1 MDAKGAFCSSW
12 FYAYRYRFI
21 AVILLSSLLIAGCR
35 PLTIDQ
41 QPHLQRMPENDF
53 GVYVGCM
60 RAVARLTVRSRAYWT
75 VDEIALFCDDVRRS
89 FDDDRQRS
97 ANNDT

>member
-1 MDAKGAFCSSW
+1 MDAESEVCPSW
-12 FYAYRYRFI
+12 LYAYRYRLVT
-21 AVILLSSLLIAGCR
+21 AVLLSSLLIVGCQ
-35 PLTIDQ
+35 PLPHDQ

-75 VDEIALFCDDVRRS
+75 IDEIALFCDDIRRS

-97 ANNDT
+97 TNNET